1 MTYISWTHHTAD
13 LLHGVEIR
21 TQASVHGEDLLV
33 DNGGNGQAVEA
44 IGKSL
49 PELDVVATLALIVK
63 SVDTVDRGAFVVT
76 AENEEVFG
84 IFDLV
89 RKQQADGLEG
99 LLATV
104 DVVTKEEVVRL
115 GRETTVLEKT

>member
-1 MTYISWTHHTAD
+1 M
-13 LLHGVEIR
+13 HGK
-21 TQASVHGEDLLV
+21 DLLV

-49 PELDVVATLALIVK
+49 PELDVVATLALIVE

>member
-1 MTYISWTHHTAD
+1 
-13 LLHGVEIR
+13 
-21 TQASVHGEDLLV
+21 VHGEDLLV
-33 DNGGNGQAVEA
+33 DNGGNRQAVEA

-49 PELDVVATLALIVK
+49 PELDVVSALALIVEP
-63 SVDTVDRGAFVVT
+63 VDTVDRGAFVVA

-104 DVVTKEEVVRL
+104 DIVSKEEVVCL
-115 GRETTVLEKT
+115 GREATVFEQT

>member
-1 MTYISWTHHTAD
+1 M
-13 LLHGVEIR
+13 
-21 TQASVHGEDLLV
+21 
-33 DNGGNGQAVEA
+33 
-44 IGKSL
+44 
-49 PELDVVATLALIVK
+49 
-63 SVDTVDRGAFVVT
+63 VT

-104 DVVTKEEVVRL
+104 HIVTKEEVVCL
-115 GRETTVLEKT
+115 GRETTVLEKTQKIVVLTVDITANLHRNNQPLTSSPAKRQTYLNGRFEFEQNRL

>member
-1 MTYISWTHHTAD
+1 
-13 LLHGVEIR
+13 
-21 TQASVHGEDLLV
+21 VHGEDLLV
-33 DNGGNGQAVEA
+33 DNSGYRQAVEA
-44 IGKSL
+44 VGKSL
-49 PELDVVATLALIVK
+49 PELDVVAALALVVE

-89 RKQQADGLEG
+89 RKQQADGLKG

-104 DVVTKEEVVRL
+104 DVVSKEEVICL
-115 GRETTVLEKT
+115 GRKATVFEQT

>member
-1 MTYISWTHHTAD
+1 M
-13 LLHGVEIR
+13 
-21 TQASVHGEDLLV
+21 HGEDLLV